1 MSDQRRFRWKS
12 GRLTSAPIQDGWAI
26 DLDSRDPSIPNL
38 PLESPAAAASN
49 TDRSAGAQFQTRTTG
64 SRRRQTAMWA
74 ASLAGQPAAPA
85 VVPAAAWFTAPRPRR
100 RTVER
105 EIVTPEPLQWNRIA
119 PTMAAILKP
128 ERPKVVAF
136 DRKLRVPPS
145 QPTYPA
151 TPATGPPLTAWLAAA
166 RRAVSQDRRLQR
178 LPEQPVYP
186 ATPAPDVTDRTA
198 GESFQTRITR
208 SRRRLTALDAPV
220 YPAAPAVLTAQG
232 FPAWLAPKAHRAEPL
247 ERAVQRLEQPAH
259 PPTPPAVSQAT
270 IAAVSSQR
278 VKRRKGRAGLFLS
291 AGGSTLS
298 IASTATTPAAY
309 PSFVPT
315 GFLSRRDTERRL
327 IVAPDVIGV
336 AAAPPPP
343 AVTDRTAGPTFQT
356 RVLRS
361 RRLLVAPDVLGVDA
375 APPVTSNAIITAVTP
390 PRTKRRKGRA
400 GLFLGGSAGSVLSA
414 AATTPAVY
422 PSFVV
427 TGFHSRRDTERRLI
441 TAPDV
446 IGVDAAPPAPA
457 VTDRT
462 AGDAF
467 LTRITRSRRRQPLPA
482 IIGVAAA
489 PPVTSEAPISA
500 LVAAKSIRRRARP
513 GLFLGGN
520 VSVDGF
526 FVPQPVDAWRNP
538 IAHRAAGLGRRLL
551 REPLQLVRPQ
561 TPPTPPQPETAFR
574 LPIKFRAAGL
584 GRQRIPAAPQ
594 LEHPE
599 TPIVIVPPPLGG
611 DDKPDARR
619 HPGWDRKRS
628 ELKRKQELR
637 QADEIRAL
645 YRKLQGIP
653 DAAPRVAEIS
663 TALRAQQSVEQ
674 GDEFVSLAKRVA
686 SLDTAAI
693 ELELALRLLAVE
705 IERQADEDDELAM
718 ALILALI

>member
-1 MSDQRRFRWKS
+1 MNFS
-12 GRLTSAPIQDGWAI
+12 GTGINVGLNGTAWQWQPSLTVHDPNPPIT
-26 DLDSRDPSIPNL
+26 
-38 PLESPAAAASN
+38 LESPVAPAN
-49 TDRSAGAQFQTRTTG
+49 TNRSVGAQFQTRTAG
-64 SRRRQTAMWA
+64 SRRRQTALWIGAMA
-74 ASLAGQPAAPA
+74 PAAVQPVA
-85 VVPAAAWFTAPRPRR
+85 VPVSAWIAAPRPRR
-100 RTVER
+100 RETER
-105 EIVTPEPLQWNRIA
+105 ELVTVEPLQWNRIA

-247 ERAVQRLEQPAH
+247 ERAVQRLEQSDY

-309 PSFVPT
+309 PSFVQT
-315 GFLSRRDTERRL
+315 GFLSRRDTKRRL

-343 AVTDRTAGPTFQT
+343 AVTDRAAGPTFQT

-375 APPVTSNAIITAVTP
+375 APVVTSQAPQPAWRAVKANRSEFNRRIQPAAPQLETPATP
-390 PRTKRRKGRA
+390 P
-400 GLFLGGSAGSVLSA
+400 
-414 AATTPAVY
+414 
-422 PSFVV
+422 
-427 TGFHSRRDTERRLI
+427 
-441 TAPDV
+441 
-446 IGVDAAPPAPA
+446 PPL
-457 VTDRT
+457 V
-462 AGDAF
+462 
-467 LTRITRSRRRQPLPA
+467 
-482 IIGVAAA
+482 
-489 PPVTSEAPISA
+489 PISA

-574 LPIKFRAAGL
+574 LPIKFRTAGL

-705 IERQADEDDELAM
+705 MERQADEDDELAM